1 VNRLGASPDPQRT
14 TLRSRLLFAGLYFA
28 EGGPIGFI
36 WWALP
41 VWMRTSGAE
50 PGEIARV
57 MALVTWPWA
66 LKFLWAPLVDVLRT
80 PRFGLRAWILC
91 SQLAMA
97 LSLAPLLFVDLGAT
111 DSWLPALLVLHA
123 VAAATQ
129 DAAIDTLAVN
139 SIPVAQRGAIN
150 GWMQTGMLLGRSI
163 FGGGAVLLAAQ
174 VGQRA
179 VIALLMIAVL
189 VPAVLALRFATDPP
203 VPATP
208 RAERLA
214 DYGRRL
220 RVLVRERALWIGLL
234 LAATVG
240 AGFEGL
246 TSLAGPLLLDH
257 GVSEERVG
265 RFFLV
270 PAVVAMALGALLGG
284 RLSDRF
290 GRARTTAAAQGL
302 AALCVLA
309 VGWAVWN
316 PAEHASTTLLIGLLG
331 LVYFCA
337 GAGIAALYGL
347 LMSHTRPRI
356 AAFQFCVFMAG
367 INLCMIWS
375 TRLLGFMVD
384 QHGYGPAVLLGG
396 CLSLAALPLTAGLR
410 TRQGDESTDR
420 AA

>member
-1 VNRLGASPDPQRT
+1 MDHAGAASEPADRT
-14 TLRSRLLFAGLYFA
+14 RHPRLLFAGLYFA

-41 VWMRTSGAE
+41 VWMRTSGVE

-80 PRFGLRAWILC
+80 PRFGLRAWIVA

-97 LSLAPLLFVDLGAT
+97 LSLIPLLDVDFAAT
-111 DSWLPALLVLHA
+111 DALLPTLLVLHA
-123 VAAATQ
+123 IAAATQ
-129 DAAIDTLAVN
+129 DAAIDTLAV
-139 SIPVAQRGAIN
+139 STIPVGRRGSIN
-150 GWMQTGMLLGRSI
+150 GWMQAGMLLGRSV
-163 FGGGAVLLAAQ
+163 FGGGAVLLVAG
-174 VGQRA
+174 VGQRG
-179 VIALLMIAVL
+179 VIVLLMLAVL
-189 VPAVLALRFATDPP
+189 APAALALRFASDPP
-203 VPATP
+203 LPPGSRAT
-208 RAERLA
+208 RLA
-214 DYGRRL
+214 AYGAQL
-220 RVLVRERALWIGLL
+220 RELASERTLWIGLL

-257 GVSEERVG
+257 GVSERIVG
-265 RFFLV
+265 RFFLI

-290 GRARTTAAAQGL
+290 GRARSTAFAQGS

-309 VGWAVWN
+309 VGLTAWN
-316 PAEHASTTLLIGLLG
+316 SPGHASANALIALLA

-337 GAGIAALYGL
+337 GAAIATLYAL
-347 LMSHTRPRI
+347 LMAHTRKRI

-375 TRLLGFMVD
+375 TRLLGLMVD
-384 QHGYGPAVLLGG
+384 RHGYGPAVVLGS
-396 CLSLAALPLTAGLR
+396 CLSLAALPLIAGLR
-410 TRQGDESTDR
+410 GGSGERT
-420 AA
+420 